1 MIKDDVSNGEKIND
15 EKILVKKL
23 AEKNKRVFFE
33 YLFCKKGRWDII
45 DKIKR

>member
-1 MIKDDVSNGEKIND
+1 MIKDDVLND

-33 YLFCKKGRWDII
+33 YLFCKKGRGDII
-45 DKIKR
+45 DKIKRWQNIQ